1 MDNLSSHKAPAVRRA
16 IRKAGALLIY
26 LPPYSP
32 DLNPIEQAFSKL
44 KTLLRKENART
55 REQLET
61 CIAKLLDQVTPTESA
76 NFFRE
81 AGYST

>member
-1 MDNLSSHKAPAVRRA
+1 M
-16 IRKAGALLIY
+16 GAKLFY

-55 REQLET
+55 IPQIEK
-61 CIAKLLDQVTPTESA
+61 CIANLLRRIEPKECHNYFQ
-76 NFFRE
+76 E
-81 AGYST
+81 AGYAST

>member
-1 MDNLSSHKAPAVRRA
+1 
-16 IRKAGALLIY
+16 

-55 REQLET
+55 IERIEE
-61 CIAKLLDQVTPTESA
+61 CIAKLV
-76 NFFRE
+76 R
-81 AGYST
+81 